1 MLANLGHLFDPEK
14 VVIVVQVEDGILDFS
29 EEDESSL
36 QRDKL
41 NRNRHLTA
49 LFLLPT
55 VLLLA
60 LQFVLQAHAGGG
72 ESKPR
77 NVRLYVSVYDQEG
90 KPVEGLLAN
99 DLEVLE
105 DHKAQVIS
113 SLHYEKGSPVSLG
126 VLIDIGKKMGGERI
140 NFALDWLKSF
150 AKKLKS
156 PDEFFVNGFS
166 DDSQELVDFVS
177 PEDYLEEPLD
187 HLSTGGQSATGLAL
201 DLAMIKL
208 RQGRNPKKGV
218 IFLSAGMDV
227 AGPATLDH
235 VAGFG
240 YPIHSLVVDIGGGDG
255 IIGSLDWLKNLS
267 IRGPAIKVYADQSG
281 GIILPLTSS
290 LEGQEAITKVVSEL
304 KNQYRL
310 EFTSS
315 SSKKTGNFV
324 KLQIKTK
331 RPDYQVHYLK
341 RYQIPRR

>member
-1 MLANLGHLFDPEK
+1 
-14 VVIVVQVEDGILDFS
+14 V
-29 EEDESSL
+29 
-36 QRDKL
+36 
-41 NRNRHLTA
+41 
-49 LFLLPT
+49 LFLLVT
-55 VLLLA
+55 SLLPGL
-60 LQFVLQAHAGGG
+60 LFVLQSQAGVG

-77 NVRLYVSVYDQEG
+77 NVTLYISVYDQQG
-90 KPVEGLLAN
+90 KPVEEFHAN

-105 DHKAQVIS
+105 DRKAQAIS
-113 SLHYEKGSPVSLG
+113 SLRYEKGSPVSLG
-126 VLIDIGKKMGGERI
+126 VLIDIGKKMSGERI

-150 AKKLKS
+150 AGKLKS

-166 DDSQELVDFVS
+166 DDSQELVDFIS

-208 RQGRNPKKGV
+208 RQGRNAKKGV

-235 VAGFG
+235 VAKFG
-240 YPIHSLVVDIGGGDG
+240 YPIHSLAVEIAGGDG
-255 IIGSLDWLKNLS
+255 IKGSLDWLKNLS

-281 GIILPLTSS
+281 GSILPLTSS
-290 LEGQEAITKVVSEL
+290 LEGQEAITKVISEL

-315 SSKKTGNFV
+315 SSKKAGQFV
-324 KLQIKTK
+324 KLEIKAK

-341 RYQIPRR
+341 RYQVPRQ